1 MEYIENLEELKILVE
16 KCEKCKLCKTR
27 HNVVFGEGKIKSK
40 IMFVGEGPGENED
53 IQGRPFVGLAG
64 KLLDKMLGVIDLS
77 RETNIYITN
86 IVKCRPPQNR
96 DPESDEQEACINYLN
111 QQIKLINPK
120 IIVALGRVAAKKLID
135 PNFKVT
141 MQHGQWFLK
150 DDIYM
155 MGTYH
160 PAALLRFP
168 SNKEIAFQDFLQIR
182 EKLRNI
188 N

>member
-1 MEYIENLEELKILVE
+1 
-16 KCEKCKLCKTR
+16 
-27 HNVVFGEGKIKSK
+27 
-40 IMFVGEGPGENED
+40 MFVP
-53 IQGRPFVGLAG
+53 L
-64 KLLDKMLGVIDLS
+64 
-77 RETNIYITN
+77 
-86 IVKCRPPQNR
+86 
-96 DPESDEQEACINYLN
+96 NYLN